1 MQTNK
6 HALTEA
12 SLLGN
17 RVPSASWG
25 PTLPLLLRSSSAPL
39 SRGNELLSGGR
50 AHNGTSH
57 NATFTG
63 PYTRP
68 EEQSA
73 NQTLSGPSPRGQ
85 SSIVVQ
91 EEDRGNNNQSPW
103 LSDFS
108 SCPLLLLSIQSGS
121 QHNNFLPQGPTRELL
136 ERQGDQRETSGGA
149 WKREKGGRQEERNVN
164 MGSENSREQGA
175 IWSKYSALDLWC
187 NYSAWEWNHCVQ
199 CTQCTHEEIQYCCR
213 FLEIPFYCGVFR
225 SSDTSWLTG
234 WSQGHSS
241 TLQCHSHCAGVA
253 PLQQGVGENA
263 EISLHGKSPAVY
275 K

>member
-1 MQTNK
+1 MHICCTYIQTNK
-6 HALTEA
+6 HTHSLTEVL
-12 SLLGN
+12 LLGN
-17 RVPSASWG
+17 WVPSASWG

-108 SCPLLLLSIQSGS
+108 SCLLLLFSIQSG
-121 QHNNFLPQGPTRELL
+121 PTTTTSSLGTLTKELL
-136 ERQGDQRETSGGA
+136 ERHSDQRETSGA
-149 WKREKGGRQEERNVN
+149 ARERERGRR
-164 MGSENSREQGA
+164 R
-175 IWSKYSALDLWC
+175 KY
-187 NYSAWEWNHCVQ
+187 
-199 CTQCTHEEIQYCCR
+199 
-213 FLEIPFYCGVFR
+213 
-225 SSDTSWLTG
+225 
-234 WSQGHSS
+234 
-241 TLQCHSHCAGVA
+241 
-253 PLQQGVGENA
+253 
-263 EISLHGKSPAVY
+263 
-275 K
+275 

>member
-1 MQTNK
+1 MSSWAELFEGPRADQGPLNLPEIQDKDEESCCHDFEFGAFQIQFYVELTLDLKLTSFVCFLCTYVAHTYKQTNK
-6 HALTEA
+6 QPHSLRV

-17 RVPSASWG
+17 WVPSTSWG

-63 PYTRP
+63 PHTGP

-108 SCPLLLLSIQSGS
+108 SCLLLLCSIQSGLNAS
-121 QHNNFLPQGPTRELL
+121 TSSLGTPMRELR
-136 ERQGDQRETSGGA
+136 EQGDQKERSGDA
-149 WKREKGGRQEERNVN
+149 KQREKEGDKIKN
-164 MGSENSREQGA
+164 GA
-175 IWSKYSALDLWC
+175 IEIQILTWSNYSVSAL
-187 NYSAWEWNHCVQ
+187 
-199 CTQCTHEEIQYCCR
+199 
-213 FLEIPFYCGVFR
+213 
-225 SSDTSWLTG
+225 
-234 WSQGHSS
+234 
-241 TLQCHSHCAGVA
+241 
-253 PLQQGVGENA
+253 
-263 EISLHGKSPAVY
+263 
-275 K
+275 